1 MRIVAVIAIAY
12 ILTGAFYIWRDFRKP
27 IDDQPGYIRWG
38 GGIRPKLFI
47 MLYWLPGTLSAASR
61 GGDLRKQAV
70 PWAIFAA
77 LTVAGLY
84 FSSV

>member
-12 ILTGAFYIWRDFRKP
+12 ILAGAFYIWRDFRRP

-47 MLYWLPGTLSAASR
+47 MVYWLPGTLSAASR

>member
-1 MRIVAVIAIAY
+1 MRVVAVLVIAY
-12 ILTGAFYIWRDFRKP
+12 VLTGLHYVWRDFRKP
-27 IDDQPGYIRWG
+27 IDSQPGYIRWG

-47 MLYWLPGTLSAASR
+47 VLCWLPGTLSSAFR
-61 GGDLRKQAV
+61 GGDLRRQAV

-84 FSSV
+84 FSSI